1 MERAATNKNKKIKKK
16 QTKQV
21 NNSNI
26 MSSSSSSSSIVSS
39 LPDVAISP
47 EKTTTTTTTK
57 TTSPTELL
65 MDNIG
70 PILRKFSF
78 TSPASGDVITSPPIK
93 SITSFTSPASGDVI
107 TSPSINNINQII
119 VSPNSTKTIASPTKD
134 NERIIEITIPQC
146 VPTSHIDKFASFLTY
161 ISKSEKPWYLY
172 TSNVYNSSKNIV
184 VYITSFVDPI
194 KYEKAIGSAEFA
206 INKYIVPRIGTDEI
220 RTLTVKLDSNITTFL
235 NQTDSKIDD
244 SRVKLADALLL
255 ARSNII
261 AYFNR
266 VYEHVSTKKDQTVTN
281 ITEIV
286 AKAKSFEIPSVQST
300 YTKIAELKAASVT
313 ATYATASVLLE
324 KAQPFM
330 KQAVDRAIPIVTKT
344 HELAQPVIAY
354 AEPYVVPYIT
364 KAKGLLLKNS
374 YTGPIVRAVAI
385 KASESFI
392 NVENYVMAKLVDHDL
407 TVDNFG
413 QD

>member
-1 MERAATNKNKKIKKK
+1 
-16 QTKQV
+16 
-21 NNSNI
+21 
-26 MSSSSSSSSIVSS
+26 
-39 LPDVAISP
+39 
-47 EKTTTTTTTK
+47 
-57 TTSPTELL
+57 
-65 MDNIG
+65 MDKVG
-70 PILRKFSF
+70 PILRKLSF
-78 TSPASGDVITSPPIK
+78 TSPPASGDVITSPPIK
-93 SITSFTSPASGDVI
+93 SFTSPSSDDVI
-107 TSPSINNINQII
+107 TSHSINNINQII
-119 VSPNSTKTIASPTKD
+119 VSPNTTKTIASPTND
-134 NERIIEITIPQC
+134 NETIIEVTIPQC

-184 VYITSFVDPI
+184 VYITSFVSNVDPI

-244 SRVKLADALLL
+244 SRVKLADALLQ
-255 ARSNII
+255 ARTNII
-261 AYFNR
+261 AYTNSIFNNVKNR
-266 VYEHVSTKKDQTVTN
+266 TSEVYEHVSTKKDQTVTN
-281 ITEIV
+281 ITDIV
-286 AKAKSFEIPSVQST
+286 AKAKSFEVPSVQST
-300 YTKIAELKAASVT
+300 YTTAKSKIAELKAASVT
-313 ATYATASVLLE
+313 ATYTTASVLLE

-344 HELAQPVIAY
+344 HELAQPYVTY

-364 KAKGLLLKNS
+364 KAKGVLVNNS
-374 YTGPIVRAVAI
+374 VTGPLVRAVAI

-407 TVDNFG
+407 TVDTFG

>member
-1 MERAATNKNKKIKKK
+1 MERAAANKNKKIKKK
-16 QTKQV
+16 LTKQV

-26 MSSSSSSSSIVSS
+26 MSSSSSSSSSSIVSS
-39 LPDVAISP
+39 LPDVAILSP
-47 EKTTTTTTTK
+47 EKTTTTTK

-93 SITSFTSPASGDVI
+93 SSTSFTSPASGDVI
-107 TSPSINNINQII
+107 TSPSINNISQI
-119 VSPNSTKTIASPTKD
+119 IASPTKD
-134 NERIIEITIPQC
+134 NETIIEITIPQC

-235 NQTDSKIDD
+235 NQTDTKIDD

-286 AKAKSFEIPSVQST
+286 AKAKSKKEQT

-344 HELAQPVIAY
+344 HELAQPYVTY
-354 AEPYVVPYIT
+354 AEPYVVPYIS
-364 KAKGLLLKNS
+364 KAKGALFSNS

-385 KASESFI
+385 KASEGFI